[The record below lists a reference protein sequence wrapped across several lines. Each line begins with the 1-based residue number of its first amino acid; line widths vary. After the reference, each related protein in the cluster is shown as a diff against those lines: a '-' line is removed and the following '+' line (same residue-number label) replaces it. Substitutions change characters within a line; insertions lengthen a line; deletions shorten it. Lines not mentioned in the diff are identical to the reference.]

1 MVLVAATELIRF
13 YRGMLSGGGTRRKD
27 EAMATYLVTGA
38 TGLIGR
44 HFVAELLARPDTERV
59 WLLVRERSQ
68 DKLAAAAREWPDAGK
83 TRPVVGDVR
92 EPGLGVKDAQ
102 LDELTGHVD
111 HLVHLA
117 ALYDIAADDDAS
129 IAANVDGTRH
139 VIELAERI
147 DAGCLHHVSSVAVAG
162 DHRGRFTE
170 EMFDAGQRLVTAYH
184 RTKFE
189 SERLVRTQTDVPW
202 RIYRPAIVVGNS
214 ATGEMDKIDGPYYF
228 FAALA
233 RLSAVPSVP
242 LVFPDIGDTN
252 IVPVDYVAAAMAHL
266 VNEPGLDGRAF
277 HLVNPEPQSAR
288 SVYNSF
294 ARAAGAPVATGELD
308 HRLSNPLIS
317 LVKLAE
323 HVPGVTI
330 ARDAVLDRL
339 GIPPVLLSTLTFE
352 PRFDSTET
360 RKALAGANNGAG
372 IAVPRLEDYADVL
385 WRYWREHLDPFR
397 ARRHGQRGELDGRR
411 VVITGASSGIG
422 RATALKV
429 AAAGGVPLLVAR
441 RQAELEEVQAEIA
454 AAGGQ
459 AYVYPC
465 DLTDDESVAKTVEAM
480 LNEQPGIDML
490 VNNAGRSI
498 RRSVQ
503 LSYDRMHD
511 YERAMAINYF
521 GAVRLIL
528 GLLPHMI
535 ERRFGHIVNVSS
547 IGVQGIAPR
556 FSAYVASKAALD
568 YFSKIVATETHGAG
582 ITFTTVHMPLVRT
595 PMIRPTKIYD
605 AFPTKSPEQAADMVL
620 EALLKRPKHIGT
632 PTGRMISAAYTVAP
646 GLVDA
651 IAYQGYRIFPDS
663 TAAGGGGR
671 VKIGK
676 GDRHLG
682 AAAMALARLTRG
694 FHW

>member
-1 MVLVAATELIRF
+1 
-13 YRGMLSGGGTRRKD
+13 
-27 EAMATYLVTGA
+27 MATYLVTGA

-44 HFVAELLARPDTERV
+44 HVMAELLPRTDTERV
-59 WLLVRERSQ
+59 WVLVREQSQ
-68 DKLAAAAREWPDAGK
+68 ERLARMAASWPNPEK
-83 TRPVVGDVR
+83 ISTVVGDVSLPR
-92 EPGLGVKDAQ
+92 LGIEPDVLGQ
-102 LDELTGHVD
+102 VD
-111 HLVHLA
+111 HIVHLA
-117 ALYDIAADDDAS
+117 ALYDLTADDETSA
-129 IAANVDGTRH
+129 AANVDGTAH
-139 VIELAERI
+139 VLELAAAI
-147 DAGCLHHVSSVAVAG
+147 GAGCLHHISSVAVAG
-162 DHRGRFTE
+162 DYRGKFTE
-170 EMFDAGQRLVTAYH
+170 EMFDAGQRLLTPYH

-202 RIYRPAIVVGNS
+202 RVYRPAVVVGNS
-214 ATGEMDKIDGPYYF
+214 VTGEMDKIDGPYYF
-228 FAALA
+228 FPALS
-233 RLSAVPSVP
+233 RLKVVPSLP

-252 IVPVDYVAAAMAHL
+252 IVPVDYVAKALVHL
-266 VNEPGLDGRAF
+266 VTRPGLNHRTF

-288 SVYNSF
+288 YVYNSF
-294 ARAAGAPVATGELD
+294 ARAAGAPVATAELD
-308 HRLSNPLIS
+308 PRLANPLLG

-339 GIPPVLLSTLTFE
+339 GIPAELLTTLTFE
-352 PRFDSTET
+352 PKFDSAAT
-360 RKALAGANNGAG
+360 RKALADSGIEVPALDQYAG
-372 IAVPRLEDYADVL
+372 VL
-385 WRYWREHLDPFR
+385 WRYWQEHLDPFR
-397 ARRHGQRGELDGRR
+397 ARKHGGRGQLDGRR

-441 RQAELEEVQAEIA
+441 RPHELEEVRAEIEE
-454 AAGGQ
+454 AGGH

-465 DLTDDESVAKTVEAM
+465 DLTDGESVDKMVAQM
-480 LNEQPGIDML
+480 LAEQPSVDML

-498 RRSVQ
+498 RRSVR

-528 GLLPHMI
+528 ALLPHMV

-605 AFPTKSPEQAADMVL
+605 AFPTKSPEQAAEMVM

-632 PTGRMISAAYTVAP
+632 PTGYLIQAAYSVAP

-663 TAAGGGGR
+663 MAAGGGGK

-676 GDRHLG
+676 GERHLS
-682 AAAMALARLTRG
+682 AAATALARLTRG

>member
-1 MVLVAATELIRF
+1 
-13 YRGMLSGGGTRRKD
+13 
-27 EAMATYLVTGA
+27 MATYLVTGA

-68 DKLAAAAREWPDAGK
+68 DKLAAAARDWPNVEK
-83 TRPVVGDVR
+83 TRPVLGDVR
-92 EPGLGVKDAQ
+92 ERGLGVSEEQ
-102 LDELTGHVD
+102 RTELKGVD

-139 VIELAERI
+139 VIELAGAIE
-147 DAGCLHHVSSVAVAG
+147 AGCLHHVSSVAVAG
-162 DHRGRFTE
+162 DYRGRFTE

-189 SERLVRTQTDVPW
+189 SERLVRGQTDVPW
-202 RIYRPAIVVGNS
+202 RVYRPAVVVGDS

-228 FAALA
+228 FSALQ
-233 RLSAVPSVP
+233 RLSSLPSLP
-242 LVFPDIGDTN
+242 FVFPDIGDTN
-252 IVPVDYVAAAMAHL
+252 IVPVDFVAKAMARL
-266 VNEPGLDGRAF
+266 VTAPGLDGRAF
-277 HLVNPEPQSAR
+277 HLVNPTPQTAR
-288 SVYNSF
+288 EVYNAF
-294 ARAAGAPVATGELD
+294 AKAAGAPLATWELGD
-308 HRLSNPLIS
+308 QFAKS
-317 LVKLAE
+317 LVGLVRLAE

-339 GIPPVLLSTLTFE
+339 GIPPVLLTTLTFE
-352 PRFDSTET
+352 PVFDSTET
-360 RKALAGANNGAG
+360 RKVLAGTGVDVPALDEYAG
-372 IAVPRLEDYADVL
+372 VL

-422 RATALKV
+422 RATALRV
-429 AAAGGVPLLVAR
+429 AEAGGVPLLVAR
-441 RQAELEEVQAEIA
+441 RKPELEEVQAEIA

-459 AYVYPC
+459 AHVYPC

-605 AFPTKSPEQAADMVL
+605 AFPTKSPDQAADMVL
-620 EALLKRPKHIGT
+620 EALVKRPKHIGT
-632 PTGRMISAAYTVAP
+632 PTGTAIAAAYTVAP

-663 TAAGGGGR
+663 TAAGGSGR
-671 VKIGK
+671 IKIGK
-676 GDRHLG
+676 GERHLG
-682 AAAMALARLTRG
+682 AAATALARLTRG